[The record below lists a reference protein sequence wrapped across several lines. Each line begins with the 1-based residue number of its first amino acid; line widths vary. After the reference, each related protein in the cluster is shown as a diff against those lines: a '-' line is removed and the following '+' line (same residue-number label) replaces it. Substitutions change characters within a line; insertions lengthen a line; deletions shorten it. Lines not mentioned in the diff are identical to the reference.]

1 MTNIANL
8 RLCWE
13 ALTVNQCFH
22 EDIDVSLA
30 IPYLEPM
37 TTETT
42 LLNLST
48 QELRKVVTLKEQIEN
63 LQSQLAET
71 LGGEIPIPGKKRTMS
86 ASARKRIAAAQ
97 KERWAKLREGKQ
109 AASLGKRTMSASARA
124 RISAAQKARWAK
136 LQKDKPAASAGK
148 RTMSV
153 SARAAIGAAQKARWA
168 KLRKGKPAAA
178 KATGRSGKGE
188 LKARI
193 IEHIKAAGK
202 QGISI
207 KELVPK
213 LNSKYANVIV
223 WFQTTGKKVK
233 EIKKMA
239 PGRYAW
245 RA

>member
-1 MTNIANL
+1 
-8 RLCWE
+8 
-13 ALTVNQCFH
+13 
-22 EDIDVSLA
+22 
-30 IPYLEPM
+30 M

-48 QELRKVVTLKEQIEN
+48 QELKKAVTLKEQIEN
-63 LQSQLAET
+63 LQSQLAEM
-71 LGGEIPIPGKKRTMS
+71 LGGEIPIPSKKRTMS
-86 ASARKRIAAAQ
+86 ASARERIGAAQ
-97 KERWAKLREGKQ
+97 KERWAQLRAGEQ
-109 AASLGKRTMSASARA
+109 AASPGKRTMSASARA
-124 RISAAQKARWAK
+124 AIGAAQKARWAK
-136 LQKDKPAASAGK
+136 LRAGKQAASPGK
-148 RTMSV
+148 RTMSA

-193 IEHIKAAGK
+193 IEQIKAAGK

-207 KELVPK
+207 KELVPLLK
-213 LNSKYANVIV
+213 SKYANVIV

-245 RA
+245 RS